1 MIKYQLE
8 QALLNVK
15 SAKETIDEKRLSDDS
30 NEYLENY
37 HYELLD
43 MELKLKDMIYHIHKI

>member
-15 SAKETIDEKRLSDDS
+15 SAKETIDKKRLSDDS

-43 MELKLKDMIYHIHKI
+43 MELKLKDMIHHIHKI

>member
-15 SAKETIDEKRLSDDS
+15 SAKETVDEKRLSDD
-30 NEYLENY
+30 NNKYLENY

-43 MELKLKDMIYHIHKI
+43 MELKLKDMIHHIHKI